1 MSKEKSEI
9 ILISALAESN
19 RAIGK
24 NGKLPW
30 AYLAEDSNRFQQLTK
45 GYPVIMGRKTW
56 EHDLEGS
63 PLVER
68 SNIVITS
75 KKPPNQNKQNDRQ
88 QPFELNFVS
97 SFQEALKK
105 ARNADPSIV
114 NTGRIYI
121 IGGASIYAQALEI
134 ADIWELTPIE
144 GEYEGD
150 TFFPEYQHLVG
161 TRFKIINQ
169 EKRSGY
175 RFETYQK
182 IETRGGRDVPVRV
195 PTRLKSS

>member
-1 MSKEKSEI
+1 MSKQKSEI

-30 AYLAEDSNRFQQLTK
+30 PYLAEDSNRFQQLTK

-75 KKPPNQNKQNDRQ
+75 KKPPNQNKHSDRK
-88 QPFELNFVS
+88 QPFELAFVS

-105 ARNADPSIV
+105 ARNADSSIV
-114 NTGRIYI
+114 NTDRIYI
-121 IGGASIYAQALEI
+121 IGGATIYAQALEI
-134 ADIWELTPIE
+134 ADTWELTPIE
-144 GEYEGD
+144 GDYEGD

-161 TRFKIINQ
+161 TQFEKVNEQ
-169 EKRSGY
+169 KRSGY
-175 RFETYQK
+175 RFETYKK
-182 IETRGGRDVPVRV
+182 IAA
-195 PTRLKSS
+195 